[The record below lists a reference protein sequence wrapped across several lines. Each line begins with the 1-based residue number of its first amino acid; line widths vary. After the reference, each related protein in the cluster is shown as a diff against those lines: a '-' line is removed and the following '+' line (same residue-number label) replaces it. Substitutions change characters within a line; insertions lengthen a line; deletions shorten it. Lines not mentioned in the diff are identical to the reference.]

1 LIRATRG
8 LRTFSVSFRIRPF
21 LRATH
26 AYRGPTPVR
35 EGIDRCDALLADA
48 GTPFWQSFIL
58 PMLAVLEAMDERL
71 DAARAHLHEARL
83 ARREFAEAGAI
94 ATSWAAL
101 AAEVELLGGDLDRA
115 ESILTRACDSLRA
128 VGEREWLATNSA
140 LLAEVLYRQGRFQEA
155 LQQSGEALGFA
166 PPGHLTSLAVARRV
180 RAKALAQ
187 AGELAEAISLASET
201 ITLLR
206 ETQVLDEQGEAYA
219 ALAEVQALAGFAT
232 DAEEAWD
239 RALGFFER
247 KGNRVSEARIRS
259 MNLSRR

>member
-1 LIRATRG
+1 
-8 LRTFSVSFRIRPF
+8 
-21 LRATH
+21 
-26 AYRGPTPVR
+26 
-35 EGIDRCDALLADA
+35 
-48 GTPFWQSFIL
+48 
-58 PMLAVLEAMDERL
+58 M
-71 DAARAHLHEARL
+71 
-83 ARREFAEAGAI
+83 
-94 ATSWAAL
+94 
-101 AAEVELLGGDLDRA
+101 LGGDLDRA
-115 ESILTRACDSLRA
+115 ESILTAACDSLRA

-219 ALAEVQALAGFAT
+219 ALAEVQALAGFA
-232 DAEEAWD
+232 DRRGGGLGSSPRVLRAEREPCLGGTSPLDEPVAEIVGSPVGLPAPRSTSRRANIRRPRR
-239 RALGFFER
+239 RALRGALE
-247 KGNRVSEARIRS
+247 
-259 MNLSRR
+259 SRRQERRRRQRCCERHDRREPVPPLVASTACFSPPLDCCGGASEGRQTFGSGAAKAALTLRR